1 MAKRKGWS
9 IHRRLVRLALLILLA
24 LGGAPAF
31 AFDEPPCTDAQE
43 AEADK
48 WLWLNARDR
57 RISLRQNLPWG
68 APKPTAPT
76 TKERT
81 LVHWDYV
88 IRHDG
93 DLKVPIWT
101 AERVIG
107 ANLGKAARS
116 DCFRKDPRLTD
127 AQAAVPVNY
136 DEPIFDQGHMTPSGN
151 MTTSKISVWNSFVM
165 SNMTPQFCQFNRGT
179 WQILEELTRRWAI
192 QRGTIHIVNGSI
204 FDRDNDGARDPDASA
219 LLMKPNAGA
228 RRVAIPTAF
237 YKVIAH
243 RQPDGTVE
251 TLSFLLPHD
260 RIDRDQEEAVGYL
273 TDHIA
278 DIADIERLSSTD
290 LLPNAGQVAQSTALW
305 PFNGSPPRSLAG
317 LGTQCKATANL
328 IVD

>member
-1 MAKRKGWS
+1 MAKAKGSS
-9 IHRRLVRLALLILLA
+9 ISGQLVRLALLLLLA
-24 LGGAPAF
+24 LGGAPAH

-93 DLKVPIWT
+93 DLRVPIWT

-107 ANLGKAARS
+107 ADIGKVSRS
-116 DCFRKDPRLTD
+116 NCFRRDPRLND
-127 AQAAVPVNY
+127 QQASFPVNY
-136 DEPIFDQGHMTPSGN
+136 EEPIFDQGHMSPSAN

-179 WQILEELTRRWAI
+179 WQILEELTRRWAV

-204 FDRDNDGARDPDASA
+204 FDRDSDGGRDSDSAA
-219 LLMKPNAGA
+219 LLMKPNTGA

-243 RQPDGTVE
+243 EQPDGTVE

-260 RIDRDQEEAVGYL
+260 RIDRDRQVAVDYL
-273 TDHIA
+273 TAHIA
-278 DIADIERLSSTD
+278 DMADIERLSGVD
-290 LLPNAGQVAQSTALW
+290 LLPNAAQVAQSTTLW
-305 PFNGSPPRSLAG
+305 PFTGSPPRSLAG
-317 LGTQCKATANL
+317 LGTQCRDTANL